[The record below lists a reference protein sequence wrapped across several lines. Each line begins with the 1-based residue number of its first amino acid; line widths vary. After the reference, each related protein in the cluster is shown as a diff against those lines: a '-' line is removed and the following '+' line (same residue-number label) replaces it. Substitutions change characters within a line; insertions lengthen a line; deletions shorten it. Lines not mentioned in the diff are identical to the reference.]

1 MTTTDRIRET
11 VAHYLGNLPIVTR
24 RTMLARERN
33 AFQLG
38 VDYGTHVGRSSH
50 QEDVRPARRA

>member
-11 VAHYLGNLPIVTR
+11 LEHYLSLSPIVTR

-33 AFQLG
+33 AFELG
-38 VDYGTHVGRSSH
+38 VDYGRHVGQVGQASH
-50 QEDVRPARRA
+50 L